1 MIKRVENMERKTIQA
16 LIEDA
21 GEKLVIDIRSEED
34 YKRETYPGA
43 IHIFHE
49 DFMDELDRV
58 PKDRPVYLICYTGQK
73 SDDIAEELSGQ
84 GYEIYSID
92 GGFHSYLRYK
102 LQKLMEK
109 EEDKLDRCKE
119 AERSIVKKFRKE
131 IWRKFTKAINEY
143 ELIQDGDRIA
153 VCISGGKDSML
164 MAKLFQELERHGKKN
179 FEVVY
184 LVMNPGY
191 NELNYQTILNNAKLL
206 EVPVTVFKTEI
217 FDTVADI
224 TESPCYLCARMRRGY
239 LYSKAKE
246 LGCNKIALGHHFDDV
261 IETILMG
268 MLYGAQIQTMMPK
281 LHSTNFEGMELIRP
295 LYLIREADIIKW
307 MHYNELHFIQCACR
321 FTENCASCGGTEKG
335 SKRAEIKELIRE
347 LAEKNPVIEKNIFRS
362 VENVNL
368 STVIAYKQDG
378 VTHHFLTSYAGH
390 GSDSDKS

>member
-1 MIKRVENMERKTIQA
+1 MERKTIQD

-143 ELIQDGDRIA
+143 ELIQDGDKIA

-335 SKRAEIKELIRE
+335 SKRAEIKELIHE

-378 VTHHFLTSYAGH
+378 VTHHFLTTYAEH